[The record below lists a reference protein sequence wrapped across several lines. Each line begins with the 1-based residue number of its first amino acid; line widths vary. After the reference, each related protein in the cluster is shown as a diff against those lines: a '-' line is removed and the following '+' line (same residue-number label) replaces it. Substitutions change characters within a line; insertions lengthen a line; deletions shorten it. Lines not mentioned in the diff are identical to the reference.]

1 MTTTS
6 ANMTAQSDRQA
17 TLLDDALRGAN
28 LPTLIAVLVHL
39 TGDDKWLRAPYAPKR
54 ARGLDDNDD
63 GGLSPDVQDEIRHA
77 LRAALAAYDAGQLT
91 PTDLSPA
98 RITEILSAVLHESVP
113 SEYGPLLS
121 EELGIA
127 SRSAAL
133 TATPVESP
141 FSVGIIGVGMS
152 GIAAARELQA
162 SGVRYE
168 VLEKNDGVGGTW
180 YENFYPGCGVDTP
193 SSLYSYSFS
202 PKSDWSRYFAK
213 RDEVADYFEQ
223 AAERARIL
231 ENITFGVEV
240 ESAEW
245 DDRRKSWT
253 VTGRTSTGARIE
265 RTYSVLI
272 SAVGQVNRPNIPA
285 IEGADA
291 FGGVA
296 VHTAAWDPA
305 IDVADKKVVVIGT
318 GASAMQL
325 VPTIA
330 EAVSDVT
337 VFQRSKHWVLP
348 HPNYQRSI
356 SEEVRLANDVI
367 PFYTQWYRLR
377 AFWNFGDR
385 LHESLQIDPDWTH
398 PERSI
403 NATNES
409 HRIFLTD
416 YIKQQL
422 GERQDLLDVALP
434 TYPPYTKRPLI
445 DNGWYRTLTRANVHI
460 VESGVARITETGV
473 VDGNGTEHAADI
485 LVYATGFKI
494 QQFLHPIDVRGR
506 SGRSLRETWGP
517 DDARAYLGV
526 TVPDFPNLFILNG
539 PNTFAGHGGS
549 AILATEFQL
558 RYAIQGIERI
568 ASGKAKAVEVRQDV
582 CEDYNHEIDVMMAKM
597 IWSHRG
603 TETYFRN
610 SAGRVVVN
618 SPWKYIDYW
627 RRTLVYRPQEY
638 IETN

>member
-1 MTTTS
+1 MTTTP
-6 ANMTAQSDRQA
+6 ANVTAESDSQ
-17 TLLDDALRGAN
+17 TQLDEALRGAN

-39 TGDDKWLRAPYAPKR
+39 TGDDRWLHAPYAPKR

-63 GGLSPDVQDEIRHA
+63 GGLPQDIQEEVRTA
-77 LRAALAAYDAGQLT
+77 LRAALAEYGAGRLT
-91 PTDLSPA
+91 PTELSPA
-98 RITEILSAVLHESVP
+98 RITEILSAVLHEAVP
-113 SEYGPLLS
+113 PEYGPLLS
-121 EELGIA
+121 EELGIT
-127 SRSAAL
+127 SRSVAL
-133 TATPVESP
+133 TTPRAGSG
-141 FSVGIIGVGMS
+141 FSVGVIGVGMS

-162 SGVRYE
+162 SGIRYE

-213 RDEVADYFEQ
+213 RDEVSDYFEK
-223 AAERARIL
+223 AAEQARIL

-240 ESAEW
+240 ESAVW
-245 DDRRKSWT
+245 DGERRSWT
-253 VTGRTSTGARIE
+253 VTARTRAGERIV

-291 FGGVA
+291 FGGIA
-296 VHTAAWDPA
+296 VHTAAWDPSV
-305 IDVADKKVVVIGT
+305 DVTGKKVVVIGT

-325 VPTIA
+325 VPAIA
-330 EAVSDVT
+330 PSAGDVT

-356 SEEVRLANDVI
+356 SNEVQLANDLI

-385 LHESLQIDPDWTH
+385 LHESLRIDPDWPH
-398 PERSI
+398 PQRSI
-403 NATNES
+403 NQTNEN
-409 HRIFLTD
+409 HRVFLTD

-422 GERQDLLDVALP
+422 GERLDLLDVTLP

-445 DNGWYRTLTRANVHI
+445 DNGWYRALTRANVHI
-460 VESGVARITETGV
+460 VDSGAARITETGV
-473 VDGNGTEHAADI
+473 VDGNGHEHAADI

-506 SGRSLRETWGP
+506 SGRSLREIWGP

-558 RYAIQGIERI
+558 RYAMQGIERI
-568 ASGKAKAVEVRQDV
+568 ASGAATSVEVRQDV
-582 CEDYNHEIDVMMAKM
+582 CEDYNHEIDAVMATM

-627 RRTLVYRPQEY
+627 RRTLVYRPDEY
-638 IETN
+638 VETT